1 MGEEIG
7 RNLVTLVS
15 ANSLN
20 GLKSGNFVLDF
31 LLSMILVMMIP
42 ILLEKVKYIKV
53 PWFSDYNEKYKI
65 RLTGSTNYTKHGFCS
80 RNYSD
85 AFCAVSK
92 YMEEKCDLTNVKEF
106 FLHRYK
112 KKTGYIPGHAEK
124 VQVTPDIM
132 CNIIYTLK
140 DDDGW
145 IVDYDLVSNK
155 SLKTIHDFV
164 FENVRDYKN
173 RMDEKLYT
181 HQRYFCPE
189 NYEER
194 IRWKTYIFTSSKRME
209 NIFFPE
215 KQDVLNRI
223 DYFLKSRKIYEKK
236 GIPWTLGI
244 LLSGCP
250 GTGKTSFVKALINY
264 TKRHVVE
271 VPLGRIKTY
280 GGLKEVM
287 LGEEIDGYTI
297 PFDKRLYLIEDI
309 DCLDD
314 IVLSRKKQL
323 KQKQKKKSKEK
334 ENDSSELDLS
344 KLFDTSKHSSSFGND
359 DPLTLSHI
367 LNIIDGPLEAP
378 GRILVM
384 TSNHPEKLDEALI
397 RDGRM
402 DIKLKMK
409 PLNGKCL
416 KEMVQSFFLDEDLSE
431 ITFTNSN
438 ELTPAK
444 IQNLCFS
451 KPYKEV
457 VDALL

>member
-1 MGEEIG
+1 M
-7 RNLVTLVS
+7 
-15 ANSLN
+15 
-20 GLKSGNFVLDF
+20 
-31 LLSMILVMMIP
+31 VMMIP
-42 ILLEKVKYIKV
+42 ILIDKMKYIKI
-53 PWFSDYNEKYKI
+53 PWFNGKEKYK
-65 RLTGSTNYTKHGFCS
+65 LKLSGSTSYTKHGAFI

-92 YMEEKCDLTNVKEF
+92 YMEEHCDLTNVKEF

-112 KKTGYIPGHAEK
+112 RKTGYLPVQTEK
-124 VQVTPDIM
+124 LQITPDIV
-132 CNIIYTLK
+132 CNIMYFHK
-140 DDDGW
+140 DDEGC
-145 IVDYDLVSNK
+145 VVEYDLCSDK
-155 SLKTIHDFV
+155 SLQVIYDFV
-164 FENVRDYKN
+164 FNKVKDYKN

-189 NYEER
+189 NDEER
-194 IRWKTYIFTSSKRME
+194 VRWKTYIFKSTKKME

-215 KQDVLNRI
+215 KHKIIDRI
-223 DYFLKSRKIYEKK
+223 NYFLENRDIYEEK

-244 LLSGCP
+244 LLSGFP

-264 TKRHVVE
+264 TKRHVIE

-280 GGLKEVM
+280 GALKEVI
-287 LGEEIDGYTI
+287 LGEEIDGYNI

-309 DCLDD
+309 DCLDEV
-314 IVLSRKKQL
+314 VLSRKK
-323 KQKQKKKSKEK
+323 KIKQKKEKGKEK
-334 ENDSSELDLS
+334 DKQNGGSSEYDLS
-344 KLFDTSKHSSSFGND
+344 KIFGGSGSSSSFGNN

-384 TSNHPEKLDEALI
+384 TSNHPEKLDEALV

-402 DIKLKMK
+402 DIKLEMK
-409 PLNGKCL
+409 PLSGECL
-416 KEMVQSFFLDEDLSE
+416 KRMVQSFFPKEDMTK

-451 KPYKEV
+451 KSYEEV
-457 VDALL
+457 VEALL